1 MPASVSVADLATAPP
16 LPDAERMRTRP
27 TLSVAEATERAA
39 ELARD
44 GRRRLL
50 GLVGPPGAGKST
62 LSAALQARL
71 GESMVVVG
79 MDGFHLANAELLR
92 LGRRERKGA
101 PDTFDVDGY
110 VTLLAR
116 LRGQSSALYAPRFD
130 RDLEESIGSAV
141 LVEPSVLLVVTEG
154 NYLLYDRFGWGA
166 VQGVLD
172 EVWYLQLDDAERRR
186 RLVQRRLGHGDTREH
201 AEFWVR
207 EVDEPNARLV
217 AATAHAADAVVLL
230 D

>member
-16 LPDAERMRTRP
+16 LPDAERMCTLP
-27 TLSVAEATERAA
+27 TLCVAEATERAA

-62 LSAALQARL
+62 LSAALQGRL

-92 LGRRERKGA
+92 LGRRDRKGA

-141 LVEPSVLLVVTEG
+141 LVEPSVPLVVTEG

-166 VQGVLD
+166 VKGVLD

>member
-1 MPASVSVADLATAPP
+1 MFDHHCTAC
-16 LPDAERMRTRP
+16 ERRQLIFPSQVT
-27 TLSVAEATERAA
+27 A
-39 ELARD
+39 
-44 GRRRLL
+44 
-50 GLVGPPGAGKST
+50 
-62 LSAALQARL
+62 
-71 GESMVVVG
+71 
-79 MDGFHLANAELLR
+79 LANTELLR
-92 LGRRERKGA
+92 LGRRDRKGA

-141 LVEPSVLLVVTEG
+141 LVEPSVPLVVTEG

-166 VQGVLD
+166 VKGVLD

>member
-1 MPASVSVADLATAPP
+1 MC
-16 LPDAERMRTRP
+16 TRP

-44 GRRRLL
+44 GRRRLI

-141 LVEPSVLLVVTEG
+141 LVEPSVPLELQPKKVSLSSTNGTPSRNGLPSHLSSCAAGRKRACAPESSNRGLAEQKAAPSG
-154 NYLLYDRFGWGA
+154 NR
-166 VQGVLD
+166 
-172 EVWYLQLDDAERRR
+172 
-186 RLVQRRLGHGDTREH
+186 T
-201 AEFWVR
+201 
-207 EVDEPNARLV
+207 ARPAQTDLFR
-217 AATAHAADAVVLL
+217 
-230 D
+230 